1 MSEQQ
6 IDPVQIEMLLEEI
19 RQDPA
24 NEDEW
29 ARELIRLYR
38 FQQALIK
45 QWEAGAGNRPF
56 LLEGRNI
63 CSWNHL

>member
-45 QWEAGAGNRPF
+45 QWESGG
-56 LLEGRNI
+56 G
-63 CSWNHL
+63 